1 MDARRR
7 AVQDELHRVE
17 SWMMLER
24 CPSEEFLTLSLL
36 VAASLPCDVMRSASS
51 LSELGQ

>member
-7 AVQDELHRVE
+7 AVLDELHRVE
-17 SWMMLER
+17 QWMLKR
-24 CPSEEFLTLSLL
+24 CPSEEFLTLSLP
-36 VAASLPCDVMRSASS
+36 AAVSLPRDVMRSASS